1 MTKKI
6 LVLVFV
12 FISILFLL
20 KNVKENFEDEDKIL
34 TMIEFKNKVNTIVES
49 FNLSQLQNLKIII
62 NSKPFN
68 IDKMNFESDSERN
81 DTLLKHI
88 ELAVSIISEFELSR
102 MRFLA
107 VEEDY
112 TQVSNILSNIL
123 VHSTKDEL
131 GQYKILFKSLISTEK
146 NDKREYINHVRKVVD
161 DMLFKVYGSQRQK
174 VYLQPMQ
181 NPKTRE
187 NVNQNL
193 DDSGL
198 ENLFKKPNDIQL
210 QQIFK
215 TNYPDGV
222 MYDSGVPI
230 QDFMTK
236 IIRPKDLNMPLIPPS
251 CIKDSRYIHNPVAVL
266 TDNNVLKD
274 AYHFEGKKKLPEY
287 AYTEKININYRD

>member
-1 MTKKI
+1 
-6 LVLVFV
+6 
-12 FISILFLL
+12 
-20 KNVKENFEDEDKIL
+20 
-34 TMIEFKNKVNTIVES
+34 MIEFKNKVNTIVES

-161 DMLFKVYGSQRQK
+161 DMLFKDMDHNDKSVFATNA
-174 VYLQPMQ
+174 
-181 NPKTRE
+181 NPKKE
-187 NVNQNL
+187 KML
-193 DDSGL
+193 
-198 ENLFKKPNDIQL
+198 I
-210 QQIFK
+210 
-215 TNYPDGV
+215 
-222 MYDSGVPI
+222 
-230 QDFMTK
+230 K
-236 IIRPKDLNMPLIPPS
+236 I
-251 CIKDSRYIHNPVAVL
+251 
-266 TDNNVLKD
+266 
-274 AYHFEGKKKLPEY
+274 
-287 AYTEKININYRD
+287 